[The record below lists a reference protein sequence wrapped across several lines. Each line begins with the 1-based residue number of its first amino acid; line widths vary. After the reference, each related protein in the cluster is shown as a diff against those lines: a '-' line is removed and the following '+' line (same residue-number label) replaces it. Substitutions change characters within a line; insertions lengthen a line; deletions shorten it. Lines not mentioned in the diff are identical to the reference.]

1 MPVYLLLPLI
11 AAFLYALSSVFV
23 KRGLRDGA
31 TMNQAFHINNIAVA
45 IIFLPLTFLDSQPI
59 NLTLWY
65 WPVLTGIGFFFGGWL
80 TFIAIQRGDV
90 SLVTPVLGTKVVF
103 VAVGSVMFTT
113 QSLSLTLWIAAL
125 LTSLGIFLIGFRDVR
140 GVRHAAFTAFIT
152 LASAALFGLCDV
164 MLTAWAKP
172 FAPLTFL
179 TVSSLVVGALSFV
192 VWIAQGRKE
201 ILPARGPRGWT
212 VAGGVIVAGQAIMI
226 GVALG
231 FFSDATGINV
241 VYASRGLWAIVL
253 VYWFGKLLGNDER
266 TTSGQ
271 HFGWRFVGTTLL
283 TAAVVMAVIERS
295 R

>member
-11 AAFLYALSSVFV
+11 AAFFYALSSVFV

-45 IIFLPLTFLDSQPI
+45 VIFLPLAFLDSQAI
-59 NLTLWY
+59 NWTLWY

-90 SLVTPVLGTKVVF
+90 SLVTPLLGTKVVF
-103 VAVGSVMFTT
+103 VAIGSVVFTA
-113 QSLSLTLWIAAL
+113 QSISVTLWIAAL

-140 GVRHAAFTAFIT
+140 GIRHAAFTALIT
-152 LASAALFGLCDV
+152 LTSASLFGLCDV
-164 MLTAWAKP
+164 MLTAWAAP
-172 FAPLTFL
+172 FAPLTYL
-179 TVSSLVVGALSFV
+179 TISSLVVGLLTFV
-192 VWIAQGRKE
+192 VWIAQGRGK
-201 ILPARGPRGWT
+201 ILPAPGPRGWT
-212 VAGGVIVAGQAIMI
+212 IAGGVIVAGQAIMI

-231 FFSDATGINV
+231 FFNDATGINV
-241 VYASRGLWAIVL
+241 VYASRGLWAVVL

-266 TTSGQ
+266 TTSGH
-271 HFGWRFVGTTLL
+271 HFGWRFVGTILL
-283 TAAVVMAVIERS
+283 TAAVVMAVIARS

>member
-45 IIFLPLTFLDSQPI
+45 IIFLPLAFLDSKPI
-59 NLTLWY
+59 DWTLWY

-90 SLVTPVLGTKVVF
+90 SLVTPLLGTKVVF
-103 VAVGSVMFTT
+103 VAIGSVVFTS
-113 QSLSLTLWIAAL
+113 QNLSLTIWLAAL

-140 GVRHAAFTAFIT
+140 GMRHAAFTAFIT
-152 LASAALFGLCDV
+152 LSSAAFFGLCDV
-164 MLTAWAKP
+164 MLSAWAKP

-179 TVSSLVVGALSFV
+179 TFSSLVVGLLTFA
-192 VWIAQGRKE
+192 VWIVQGRSK
-201 ILPARGPRGWT
+201 ILPAPGPRGWI
-212 VAGGVIVAGQAIMI
+212 VASGIIVAGQAIMI
-226 GVALG
+226 GLALG
-231 FFSDATGINV
+231 FFNDATGINV
-241 VYASRGLWAIVL
+241 VYASRGLWAVVL

-266 TTSGQ
+266 SASGH
-271 HFGWRFVGTTLL
+271 HFGWRFVGTILL